1 MKVNPFPGVIARK
14 SKKIVLTPEQEDWL
28 RTYYPMMGNARL
40 VKLMGISIFP
50 LYRFAQELGLK
61 KSEKY
66 LSAVWKRR
74 AQKAKRTCEKNGF
87 YDSLRG
93 KGCPDACRQAVKK
106 MWQDVR
112 EGKRESPFSKMKRE
126 NPKKYRAWKKN
137 MSTSRAE
144 LIRQEQLRLKYGMK
158 RKTNLTMIISQP
170 YTRKQHVHR
179 HSALLRGYLLAE
191 DCSEQGG
198 ERWNIYYDD
207 QTQRSERFEQNL
219 IKDGFHVLCDA

>member
-1 MKVNPFPGVIARK
+1 MKVNPFPGVVTRK
-14 SKKIVLTPEQEDWL
+14 SRTFVLTQEQEDWL
-28 RTYYPMMGNARL
+28 RTYFPMMDNPRL
-40 VKLMGISIFP
+40 IKLSGIKIWT
-50 LYRFAQELGLK
+50 LRRFARELGLE
-61 KSEKY
+61 KSEK
-66 LSAVWKRR
+66 SVKAIWKRR

-87 YDSLRG
+87 YDSMRG
-93 KGCPDACRQAVKK
+93 KGYSDACRQAVKK
-106 MWQDVR
+106 MWQEVR
-112 EGKRESPFSKMKRE
+112 EGKRESPFSRMKRE

-207 QTQRSERFEQNL
+207 HTQRSERFEQNL